1 MSLSDK
7 TYYVSHIQT
16 IVFNAGDLFF
26 YFLNSIEALLR
37 LYNKF
42 EKKKKK
48 KINLN
53 AERKKKK
60 KKIKTQIRNKLK

>member
-26 YFLNSIEALLR
+26 YFLNSIEVLLR
-37 LYNKF
+37 IYNKF
-42 EKKKKK
+42 EKKN
-48 KINLN
+48 IHSN
-53 AERKKKK
+53 ADRAYVCS
-60 KKIKTQIRNKLK
+60 RL